1 MTAQESVNEAVGWA
15 IKENLLDGFFKL
27 QKEEVLAMSLTE
39 YDEEAVMRS
48 MREEGREEGRNE
60 GIREKAL
67 SDATALL
74 KENISPEIIARCV
87 KLPLEQVIQL
97 QTKLEV

>member
-48 MREEGREEGRNE
+48 MREEGREE
-60 GIREKAL
+60 KAL
-67 SDATALL
+67 EDAAALL
-74 KENISPEIIARCV
+74 KEKISPEIIARCV

-97 QTKLEV
+97 KTRIE

>member
-1 MTAQESVNEAVGWA
+1 MTAEESVNEAVGWA
-15 IKENLLDGFFKL
+15 IKENLLDDFFKL

-48 MREEGREEGRNE
+48 MREEGREEG
-60 GIREKAL
+60 IQEKAFE
-67 SDATALL
+67 DAAALL
-74 KENISPEIIARCV
+74 KEKISPEIIARCV